1 MLAIPPPRA
10 DRNMPPELSWLSPFG
25 GWSGSGSETLVR
37 PSRLAMGEDEAES
50 LHHGSLLTHW
60 VPTFCSQG
68 AHPAEGRARPAGG
81 GLVPQRGRLFPQR
94 RARPAERGL
103 ILQRGGSS
111 LREGARPAERGL
123 VPQGGARP
131 TERGLVPQRGGS
143 SRRVGLIPQ
152 RGGSS
157 RRGLLLHHGPKPSSE
172 GKVLAPHCH
181 TPSVTL
187 SSVICPKGG
196 RPLTAGLL
204 AVRWVRTRPPS

>member
-1 MLAIPPPRA
+1 MAHPHYGVTVSSFRAGEEPLLAIPPPRA
-10 DRNMPPELSWLSPFG
+10 DRNMPPEPSWLSPFG

-68 AHPAEGRARPAGG
+68 AHPAEGRARPS
-81 GLVPQRGRLFPQR
+81 
-94 RARPAERGL
+94 EK
-103 ILQRGGSS
+103 
-111 LREGARPAERGL
+111 
-123 VPQGGARP
+123 
-131 TERGLVPQRGGS
+131 GLVPQRGGS